1 MASCR
6 NRPRTCIHYIML
18 GAECSQL
25 SLTAAFWFGYCTKK
39 NKSSLDTCFS
49 FVSKDNLQ
57 DNVLSSLDAQILKSQ
72 VLPCHAC
79 TVRIHQLP
87 LAALK
92 CLQPRAAELC
102 PVRLSDERCWRR
114 VQGPHVCP
122 LCGSLDLEQLLVS
135 INSHLSSRLGKLC
148 CYELAVR
155 LRAKKREGHLPRP
168 GIVLCQ
174 TGEHLFS
181 NHTVLFTG
189 CYIRQGQ
196 YACVY
201 VYVQWCMCGCGW
213 VHYLFACA

>member
-1 MASCR
+1 M
-6 NRPRTCIHYIML
+6 
-18 GAECSQL
+18 
-25 SLTAAFWFGYCTKK
+25 
-39 NKSSLDTCFS
+39 
-49 FVSKDNLQ
+49 
-57 DNVLSSLDAQILKSQ
+57 
-72 VLPCHAC
+72 PCHAC

-114 VQGPHVCP
+114 VQGPRVCP

-148 CYELAVR
+148 CYELVVR

-168 GIVLCQ
+168 GIILCQ

-181 NHTVLFTG
+181 NPTVYWLLYTVG
-189 CYIRQGQ
+189 AICMCV
-196 YACVY
+196 CVY
-201 VYVQWCMCGCGW
+201 VYVCWCMCGCGW
-213 VHYLFACA
+213 VHYMFACA